1 MSKLV
6 VRFVLIAVFA
16 FVGSTSAAES
26 KHGMVA
32 TVHPLATDAAVKVLQ
47 HGGNA
52 IDAAV
57 AAGLTLGVV
66 DCHNS
71 GIGGGCCLLIRTAYG
86 KFSALDGREMAPAAA
101 SRDMYVRDGKAST
114 ELSQTGALASGIP
127 GSIAAYEYALQHFGT
142 RQLADVI
149 HPAADLA
156 ERAFT
161 IDDKYAQKL

>member
-32 TVHPLATDAAVKVLQ
+32 TVHPLATDAAVKVLEQ
-47 HGGNA
+47 GGNA

-57 AAGLTLGVV
+57 AGLTLGVV

-71 GIGGGCCLLIRTAYG
+71 GIGGGCFLLIRTADG